1 MDRNLANAVAAAL
14 RLLEHSA
21 AERGASNLTLPVE
34 AEIAVLRFVGT
45 LRNRRAG
52 NDRRGEAPGTSPN

>member
-34 AEIAVLRFVGT
+34 AEIAVLR
-45 LRNRRAG
+45 LCRHAAEQAAG
-52 NDRRGEAPGTSPN
+52 GAE